1 MPSAWIKGVSIE
13 KLFLNCWSDE
23 LKDTPKCGLLLSLL
37 EGIHPFAEG
46 IIFCSSFLG
55 QDTKVSDRAMQ
66 VAKGEQQS
74 IVLSSCDV

>member
-1 MPSAWIKGVSIE
+1 
-13 KLFLNCWSDE
+13 
-23 LKDTPKCGLLLSLL
+23 LLSLL